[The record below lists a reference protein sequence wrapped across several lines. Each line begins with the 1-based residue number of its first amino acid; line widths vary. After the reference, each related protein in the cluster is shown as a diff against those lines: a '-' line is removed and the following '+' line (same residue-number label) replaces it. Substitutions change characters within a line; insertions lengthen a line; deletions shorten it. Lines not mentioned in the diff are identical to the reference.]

1 MTIKKK
7 VKSNNKSII
16 KVKKN
21 KKIRK
26 SSNKKNKKFL
36 SKKKKIIRQYGG
48 LRVPKAPYWMPFFG
62 RQNTGTISSSDRGI
76 VSFINPMGGVKPEQ
90 PSIQNLVPVNNP
102 QLGVYMDLG
111 NNTNPTYSTISTTNE
126 DAVDWATNP
135 SYIVPPL
142 SSSSPPPLSSSP
154 PPLPERMSSSIKLNT
169 FDQEIDNLIT
179 NIAMRVLSTKSD
191 KSDKSVRFKNNSNSE
206 KYKAKIAELEK
217 KVADLTKPLEEARQK
232 AEAAAATAS
241 AAPTDPAATEKA
253 AATNTEFEQYRQLMT
268 ELVAN
273 LLSKGATMPTV
284 NISPVIQPHF
294 YGNKMIYEN
303 SHRDSSEISTLIE
316 QLKEVIANPSA
327 PPPPELVSETQ
338 TTIQQ
343 LREEVDGLKARLG
356 SGGVTSEQAAATE
369 AEIAKHKQQITDLT
383 GALEKLTGRV
393 ETAEKDIEDLQ
404 ARMGLVEADI
414 IQLNG
419 LRAGIAAQQ
428 LRVDNTISQYQ
439 EQYAAFILNVEQRI
453 AQASSSAAAADELKQ
468 QAAAAETARAAAE
481 AELTAARQTNKQAE
495 DDRAAIMA
503 LIAKLEAETAALR
516 GETAALRETKLNK
529 TEFTDFLRD
538 YNLKMEELEAADKAL
553 QGQIRA
559 TEVKFQQIEDTL
571 QQNKAQIESLKKRLN
586 PVPGAVRSQV
596 AAAHNNNPLTTLLSL
611 TDSDIS
617 YDNVSPF
624 QEGQKKKIKDLL
636 ISKGI
641 ITDNKGKSEKTEN
654 AFETFTSLI
663 GGAVVDPDI
672 SALKK
677 LYNQEREGY
686 RTKLQKAFDTIIFR
700 LNNIQTK

>member
-90 PSIQNLVPVNNP
+90 PSIQNHIPVNNP
-102 QLGVYMDLG
+102 QHGVYMELG
-111 NNTNPTYSTISTTNE
+111 YNNPTYLTISPTNE
-126 DAVDWATNP
+126 DAVKWATNP
-135 SYIVPPL
+135 SYIVSSL
-142 SSSSPPPLSSSP
+142 SSSSS

-241 AAPTDPAATEKA
+241 ADPADPAATAKA
-253 AATNTEFEQYRQLMT
+253 ASTNTEFEQYRTLMT

-303 SHRDSSEISTLIE
+303 SHRDSSEISTLIRE
-316 QLKEVIANPSA
+316 LRAVIANPSA
-327 PPPPELVSETQ
+327 PPPPGLVSATE

-343 LREEVDGLKARLG
+343 LQNEVAELIAKLG
-356 SGGVTSEQAAATE
+356 SGVGTSEQDAATE

-383 GALEKLTGRV
+383 DAMEELKGRV
-393 ETAEKDIEDLQ
+393 ETAEKDIIALQ
-404 ARMGLVEADI
+404 
-414 IQLNG
+414 NG
-419 LRAGIAAQQ
+419 LKEANVNITRLDGEQQKLSQSQVTLNQTFETFQTTFNAFETKFNNMPAQAAQTTREQ
-428 LRVDNTISQYQ
+428 QQQFEALLQQVNTAKD
-439 EQYAAFILNVEQRI
+439 AAE
-453 AQASSSAAAADELKQ
+453 AAAA
-468 QAAAAETARAAAE
+468 QAA
-481 AELTAARQTNKQAE
+481 
-495 DDRAAIMA
+495 D
-503 LIAKLEAETAALR
+503 
-516 GETAALRETKLNK
+516 
-529 TEFTDFLRD
+529 
-538 YNLKMEELEAADKAL
+538 
-553 QGQIRA
+553 
-559 TEVKFQQIEDTL
+559 
-571 QQNKAQIESLKKRLN
+571 
-586 PVPGAVRSQV
+586 QV
-596 AAAHNNNPLTTLLSL
+596 AAAQAARDDTSSEIARLEALIKANREASEARNADLEGRKLNREEFEAFQLQYKQTIAELQAKDAALEEAIAAATARNIEFSAQLATNTARIAEIERVRTGAVPGNVMGRVSQVQEGPLPSLLGLTQSELSNGIPEAKKNDLITFLINQNVIYQSDRGLQKTTNGYINFKQLLKTTTLKEGN
-611 TDSDIS
+611 TS
-617 YDNVSPF
+617 YLKSIESNDTVLQTALNN
-624 QEGQKKKIKDLL
+624 L
-636 ISKGI
+636 I
-641 ITDNKGKSEKTEN
+641 
-654 AFETFTSLI
+654 A
-663 GGAVVDPDI
+663 
-672 SALKK
+672 
-677 LYNQEREGY
+677 
-686 RTKLQKAFDTIIFR
+686 R
-700 LNNIQTK
+700 LNPT